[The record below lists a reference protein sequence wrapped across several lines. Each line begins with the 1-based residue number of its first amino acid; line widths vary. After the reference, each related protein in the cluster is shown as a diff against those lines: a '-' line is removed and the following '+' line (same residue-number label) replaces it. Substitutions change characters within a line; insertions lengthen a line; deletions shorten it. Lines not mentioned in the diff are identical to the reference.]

1 MNPELFENVLN
12 KAQNFLKQRGI
23 EIVSE
28 KTLMASVPFII
39 ECVETFKDTG
49 ITGEDK
55 KSLALRVL
63 LFIVKESSIDDE
75 KKNVLREL
83 IEGGALEMTIDI
95 IVDASKGKFELNRK
109 TRRKLFVCMSQ
120 CFDTLATHASNVHIH
135 RPHLRAAVA
144 EEAVV
149 EEAVAE
155 EAVAEEALPEIP
167 VAEEAVA
174 EEALPEI
181 PVAEEAV
188 AAEEALP
195 EVFEEEEATKNIITT
210 KSSMV

>member
-135 RPHLRAAVA
+135 RPHLRADVA
-144 EEAVV
+144 

-155 EAVAEEALPEIP
+155 EAVVEEALPEIP

-174 EEALPEI
+174 EEAVAEEAVVEEALPEI
-181 PVAEEAV
+181 PVAEEP
-188 AAEEALP
+188 LP